1 MVQTSYQGFVNAHTH
16 SNSIPYKGASASTPF
31 ELWLTNRLS
40 TRIGAMT
47 PEEQAAC
54 ALVCGLENLEAG
66 AVGVMD
72 HIYCDLTEEHVHG
85 VAEAYEALSM
95 RAWVF
100 PNIDD
105 LPMLCYTK
113 EAYPN
118 YPNAIPLDEL
128 PEEIG
133 AAMQPRPFEDR
144 VEKSKELIKSWKG
157 RRVQMGFAL
166 GNPVWC
172 SDELLQSASEALRE
186 LDVPLEVHAE
196 ESPVQREVSLAQW
209 GMSGVQRL
217 DKYGLLSP
225 RTIVAHC
232 VQASDEDIAI
242 LGDRGCSV
250 SHNPLSNLKLHNG
263 IGPVGKLLK
272 AGVNVCLGSDGP
284 NACDEQSLFP
294 VMRITASLARLNGI
308 QDRTD
313 YIESQVVHLASSHGH
328 RLWFPG
334 SISEDRV
341 EYDQP
346 VDPVRL
352 VWTDMAASIS
362 EVYVEGQPILEQAR
376 AVVEESGARELVV
389 QLAEPPDDTES
400 STISQQLQSLLKR
413 YARSI

>member
-16 SNSIPYKGASASTPF
+16 SNSIPYKGASASAPF
-31 ELWLTNRLS
+31 ELWLAYRLS
-40 TRIGAMT
+40 TRVGAMT
-47 PEEQAAC
+47 AEEQVAC
-54 ALVCGLENLEAG
+54 ALVSGLENLEAG
-66 AVGVMD
+66 ATGVID
-72 HIYCDLTEEHVHG
+72 HIYCEPTEEHVHG
-85 VAEAYEALSM
+85 VAEAYESLGI

-105 LPMLCYTK
+105 LPMVCYTK

-118 YPNAIPLDEL
+118 YPMAIPSGEL
-128 PEEIG
+128 PEEIRE
-133 AAMQPRPFEDR
+133 AMQPRPFEDR
-144 VEKSKELIKSWKG
+144 VEKSKELIRSWKG

-172 SDELLQSASEALRE
+172 SDELLKAASEAIKE

-209 GMSGVQRL
+209 GMSGIQRL

-242 LGDRGCSV
+242 LGDRGCAV

-284 NACDEQSLFP
+284 NAGDEQSLFM
-294 VMRITASLARLNGI
+294 VMRITAALARLNGI
-308 QDRTD
+308 QDRTE

-328 RLWFPG
+328 RLWFPN
-334 SISEDRV
+334 SISDDRV

-346 VDPVRL
+346 VDPIRL
-352 VWTDMAASIS
+352 VWTDMSASIR
-362 EVYVEGQPILEQAR
+362 EVYVEGQPLLEQAR
-376 AVVEESGARELVV
+376 AVVEECGARELVAT
-389 QLAEPPDDTES
+389 LAESPGYTEPS
-400 STISQQLQSLLKR
+400 SLTQQIQPLIRR
-413 YARSI
+413 YARSL